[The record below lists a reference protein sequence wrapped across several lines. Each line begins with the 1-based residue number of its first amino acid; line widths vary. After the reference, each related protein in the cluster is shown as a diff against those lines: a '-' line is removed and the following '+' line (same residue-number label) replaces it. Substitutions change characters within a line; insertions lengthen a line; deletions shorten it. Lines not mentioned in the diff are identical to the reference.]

1 MRKRMKVIGITGGVG
16 CGKSEVMKYIRDIPG
31 STLLLMDDLARELME
46 KGGSCYEPV
55 LELFGPDI
63 LAADGEFDRKAIAA
77 LVFAD
82 KKLLE
87 KLNAITH
94 PRVKEAVKEQIR
106 QAETDGR
113 TYFFLESALMIEEK
127 YNEICDELWYVY
139 ADETVRRERLR
150 SSRGYPEEKITAIMA
165 NQQPESVFRK
175 YSSFVIDNSGDLANT
190 KKQIRAH
197 LGMDL

>member
-1 MRKRMKVIGITGGVG
+1 MKVIGITGGVG